1 MGETLDQTR
10 VEIAAQRALLDATA
24 QRLEARVRR
33 AVDVKAKFR
42 ENPALFIGLG
52 AGAVFLLAGGPVR
65 VARLVRRR
73 MMPTGSERAYDALPA
88 PMQAWVDSLAGS
100 VGPRAER
107 AREALAG
114 ELLAWRQAPLRDKKA
129 RKELA
134 KQMVEGPPGPG
145 RTTWKAFEA
154 AAGILSAAL
163 ARRAVQRFLSG
174 DPATFAEAPTTGE
187 TRRPNA
193 AVGAEAPATVR
204 GERDAVSGYSSMSAG
219 TRAKQG

>member
-73 MMPTGSERAYDALPA
+73 MMPTGSEKAYDALPA

-107 AREALAG
+107 ARETLAG

-154 AAGILSAAL
+154 AAAVLSAAL
-163 ARRAVQRFLSG
+163 ARRAVERFLSG
-174 DPATFAEAPTTGE
+174 EPTTSAGATAGE

-193 AVGAEAPATVR
+193 AVGAEAPAAVR
-204 GERDAVSGYSSMSAG
+204 AERDAVSGYSSMSAG